1 MTKKRFLIA
10 IAIVMVLILSVA
22 VFVACNENQTKSY
35 TVKFVDGES
44 EIKSVSVEEGKTIA
58 DADVPADLTKDGY
71 VFEGW
76 YVGDVAFDKSA
87 AITADVTYSAKW
99 TKLHTVKFVDGNE
112 TIKTATVKD
121 GEKLKDADVP
131 ADLTATGKAFE
142 GWFDGTTA
150 FDKDATITADKT
162 FAAKWVGLFN
172 VTFKNGEETIK
183 VAQVKDGAV
192 IAAADIPEDLTDDNY
207 AFIGWFVGET
217 AYDSSAAVTS
227 DIVVSAKFSTIYKS
241 YFGTWHG
248 ATDDWDAISYT
259 VVVDAT
265 SITVT
270 IGDADA
276 QAATDIDVDT
286 TDGTVM
292 FKLGDTE
299 YMLYANYDGNLCI
312 YESSEIKLSAE
323 LEGRVHVS
331 STDIVGTYTTEGGH
345 TIVINKTFAKVD
357 DVLGVGFYYSESSGY
372 SWSIGS
378 NYSSLTFDSATSSW
392 IYKENYSSDDDN
404 VIVPELVAIDI
415 PAEFIGNWYGT
426 FESFGSTSYFLVKV
440 TADGVFAYTP
450 GSGFAKVGVAT
461 EYKDGKLTVVG
472 LDETITAS
480 IADGKLAYKSD
491 AAYGADCQLEKGTVV
506 VFENNYSVFY
516 IAKLGAD
523 NKIDQSTFA
532 LEDPQMEAGYTF
544 KGWLSDL
551 DYVTEF
557 DESATFADSAVFVGS
572 SEKTGY
578 VVTFKKTSS
587 DSEPVVV
594 VVDKATGKLAANQIP
609 AALTYED
616 GSVFT
621 GWYTSAGVKAVADL
635 TISDDTTFIAKS
647 VKESDYEGAWV
658 STEAGK
664 EITLLV
670 ADGKLT
676 FGDIA
681 NVAYTFN
688 EDGSISYGKWDDG
701 SAKYSFVI
709 TTTGIKATYRHLDAD
724 GYDFEEDVYE
734 LITPKAAGL
743 FTRAAGTYQV
753 NKSDTLVI
761 DANGIITKVG
771 SSSPVYGFV
780 KGTSA
785 SKLTVTYKSSK
796 YSSAVNYTACSYKV
810 KYMVINGKIYVKDAT
825 SFVEYSN
832 SDNGS
837 IYEFT
842 RLNGSTEEKL
852 YTYKSAYIATITGT
866 FAKDEI
872 VTISYTDSEGE
883 KSFVAKIGT
892 GKYIAAGAERGTHT
906 GAEGALVLDGFGKAK
921 LGDAA
926 ETDYVVGGQG
936 YILIGEKAY
945 VLKDG
950 AYTVLTEKD
959 GYQNKFKLDGG
970 VVTLEL
976 DGFGGVIA
984 KKNSYVYS
992 GTYTVDTAKNEIT
1005 FADVDEKYSYVYV
1018 DGTYTIVEEGNVYVN
1033 TSRTWVKE
1041 GYTVVDHIDELQGY
1055 YKSADGTHSIE
1066 IVKASSKVYVKL
1078 DGTVY
1083 TAKGNY
1089 NNSIL
1094 TISVDGKSM
1103 TITKD
1108 GEGIAYAGADSSI
1121 ALASA
1126 TLTFDVDTTKLEG
1139 TWELFDYYYYTFA
1152 FDADGKLVATRIS
1165 DYGTHTETV
1174 NYTINEN
1181 VVKFSFYYEDFIC
1194 TLADGALAVVDDGVS
1209 IGSAR
1214 KIADP
1219 IVQLD
1224 AFEGTWKT
1232 ADGKFTFTFDGKGT
1246 VTNEEGRSYAY
1257 TVKDGKASFS
1267 DGTNDIE
1274 CTISG
1279 NTLTASYDDGE
1290 SPFTKTF
1297 TKEAAETLDAFAG
1310 TWVKGSDTIVFDG
1323 KGSGNQGAYTF
1334 SYTVGT
1340 NGKATF
1346 SYGSR
1351 DWTAE
1356 LSSDGNTITVSYYD
1370 DDAMTDCSFKY
1381 TKQA

>member
-44 EIKSVSVEEGKTIA
+44 EIKSVSVEEGKTIT
-58 DADVPADLTKDGY
+58 DADIPADLTKDGY

-99 TKLHTVKFVDGNE
+99 TKLHTVKFVDGDE

-192 IAAADIPEDLTDDNY
+192 IAAADIPEDPTDDNY

-378 NYSSLTFDSATSSW
+378 NDSSLTFDSATSSW

-594 VVDKATGKLAANQIP
+594 VVDKATGKLAASQIP
-609 AALTYED
+609 ADLTYED

-621 GWYTSAGVKAVADL
+621 GWYTTAGVKATADL
-635 TISDDTTFIAKS
+635 AITADTTFIAKS
-647 VKESDYEGAWV
+647 VKESDYEGYWL
-658 STEAGK
+658 STASGK
-664 EITLLV
+664 EAMLGIDTDAKKLSFLTYTNISYKFENGHIIAQKTGKGYYTIDLFITSN
-670 ADGKLT
+670 
-676 FGDIA
+676 GDIEC
-681 NVAYTFN
+681 AYTYFDTIY
-688 EDGSISYGKWDDG
+688 EEESIEEYVLSK
-701 SAKYSFVI
+701 AKAISGVS
-709 TTTGIKATYRHLDAD
+709 
-724 GYDFEEDVYE
+724 
-734 LITPKAAGL
+734 
-743 FTRAAGTYQV
+743 AGTYRL
-753 NKSDTLVI
+753 NKTDYFVI
-761 DANGIITKVG
+761 NEQGIITTAENGQTTQFGYISGTKTNFTIKYKIGSNSIKTIEGAMVLVG
-771 SSSPVYGFV
+771 NILCGNYKNDPKMYVYGSESV
-780 KGTSA
+780 KDFNCSDDGA
-785 SKLTVTYKSSK
+785 HIYEHVVGDKKVYIYTVGGK
-796 YSSAVNYTACSYKV
+796 YSK
-810 KYMVINGKIYVKDAT
+810 
-825 SFVEYSN
+825 
-832 SDNGS
+832 
-837 IYEFT
+837 
-842 RLNGSTEEKL
+842 
-852 YTYKSAYIATITGT
+852 ATITGEVGNGNKIT
-866 FAKDEI
+866 VAYKFYNGESPAVDGSKEYMFVSDTSMVDAGEELG
-872 VTISYTDSEGE
+872 TYT
-883 KSFVAKIGT
+883 
-892 GKYIAAGAERGTHT
+892 
-906 GAEGALVLDGFGKAK
+906 AEGKDSITLDGFGSA
-921 LGDAA
+921 
-926 ETDYVVGGQG
+926 T
-936 YILIGEKAY
+936 IGEKQY
-945 VLKDG
+945 SYIINKHNIVVLKSDSETIG
-950 AYTVLTEKD
+950 
-959 GYQNKFKLDGG
+959 
-970 VVTLEL
+970 VTLDSEAKTYAEATGDGFAHAYIDESDSRYTL
-976 DGFGGVIA
+976 TFDGFGGVEYKYVGTYGSPQIA
-984 KKNSYVYS
+984 YGSYTLGAGSVTVKGADYFYDKTYSVEESGNVIVSTDGKKVLKTAGYVVESKIKSLEGYYVNGDSTIEIVVAEDKTFKLYVDGALVDAKANWNGSAITYSALDADAAIDSAKTSKTTFTISKDGDNIKVSHNCAVGLDMDGYIETAVKEATYTASTKPSAETDGLEGTYKSGSNVIVLDGKGNGTLNGVAFTYS
-992 GTYTVDTAKNEIT
+992 GTGSTKQVSAFGAFSGSANTFTVTATGIDVSFDDEYRENT
-1005 FADVDEKYSYVYV
+1005 F
-1018 DGTYTIVEEGNVYVN
+1018 
-1033 TSRTWVKE
+1033 
-1041 GYTVVDHIDELQGY
+1041 
-1055 YKSADGTHSIE
+1055 
-1066 IVKASSKVYVKL
+1066 KASL
-1078 DGTVY
+1078 
-1083 TAKGNY
+1083 
-1089 NNSIL
+1089 
-1094 TISVDGKSM
+1094 
-1103 TITKD
+1103 
-1108 GEGIAYAGADSSI
+1108 
-1121 ALASA
+1121 
-1126 TLTFDVDTTKLEG
+1126 
-1139 TWELFDYYYYTFA
+1139 
-1152 FDADGKLVATRIS
+1152 
-1165 DYGTHTETV
+1165 
-1174 NYTINEN
+1174 
-1181 VVKFSFYYEDFIC
+1181 
-1194 TLADGALAVVDDGVS
+1194 
-1209 IGSAR
+1209 
-1214 KIADP
+1214 
-1219 IVQLD
+1219 
-1224 AFEGTWKT
+1224 
-1232 ADGKFTFTFDGKGT
+1232 
-1246 VTNEEGRSYAY
+1246 
-1257 TVKDGKASFS
+1257 
-1267 DGTNDIE
+1267 
-1274 CTISG
+1274 
-1279 NTLTASYDDGE
+1279 
-1290 SPFTKTF
+1290 
-1297 TKEAAETLDAFAG
+1297 
-1310 TWVKGSDTIVFDG
+1310 
-1323 KGSGNQGAYTF
+1323 
-1334 SYTVGT
+1334 
-1340 NGKATF
+1340 
-1346 SYGSR
+1346 
-1351 DWTAE
+1351 
-1356 LSSDGNTITVSYYD
+1356 
-1370 DDAMTDCSFKY
+1370 

>member
-44 EIKSVSVEEGKTIA
+44 EIKSVSVEEGKTIT
-58 DADVPADLTKDGY
+58 DADIPADLTKDGY

-99 TKLHTVKFVDGNE
+99 TKLHTVKFVDGDE

-192 IAAADIPEDLTDDNY
+192 IAAADIPEDPTDDNY

-587 DSEPVVV
+587 DSDPVIAVV
-594 VVDKATGKLAANQIP
+594 EKTNGKLAADQIP

-616 GSVFT
+616 GSVFV
-621 GWYTSAGVKAVADL
+621 GWYTSAGVKATADL
-635 TISDDTTFIAKS
+635 AITADTTFIAKS
-647 VKESDYEGAWV
+647 VKESDYAGAWV

-664 EITLLV
+664 EMTLLV

-676 FGDIA
+676 FGEIK

-688 EDGSISYGKWDDG
+688 EDGSISYGKNLDN
-701 SAKYSFVI
+701 SAKYSVVL
-709 TTTGIKATYRHLDAD
+709 TVDGIKATYRHLDSNNE
-724 GYDFEEDVYE
+724 YYEEDVYTMTA
-734 LITPKAAGL
+734 LKAISGVAGS
-743 FTRAAGTYQV
+743 Y
-753 NKSDTLVI
+753 KSDNAHRFVIAENGLVTTAENSDVFMGYVTGSSKSNFTIVYKTSSSSKVTTVKGAKI
-761 DANGIITKVG
+761 DAKGNLVLGKITADAEILIKDLKGFKSYYMADEGTLYVYTNSDDTITYVFKT
-771 SSSPVYGFV
+771 SSDKYAYVKAEDI
-780 KGTSA
+780 KGTVA
-785 SKLTVTYKSSK
+785 EGEIFTITYGLYNGTNKKTNTTQTYKIVNGKLTTAGAEKGE
-796 YSSAVNYTACSYKV
+796 YTAE
-810 KYMVINGKIYVKDAT
+810 GKDALT
-825 SFVEYSN
+825 
-832 SDNGS
+832 
-837 IYEFT
+837 
-842 RLNGSTEEKL
+842 LNGFGD
-852 YTYKSAYIATITGT
+852 ATL
-866 FAKDEI
+866 
-872 VTISYTDSEGE
+872 GE
-883 KSFVAKIGT
+883 KSYKYSINAKNVVVLTGETTLGVTLDSEAKTYAEVAS
-892 GKYIAAGAERGTHT
+892 
-906 GAEGALVLDGFGKAK
+906 DGFVHTYI
-921 LGDAA
+921 DASN
-926 ETDYVVGGQG
+926 D
-936 YILIGEKAY
+936 K
-945 VLKDG
+945 
-950 AYTVLTEKD
+950 YTMV
-959 GYQNKFKLDGG
+959 F
-970 VVTLEL
+970 
-976 DGFGGVIA
+976 DGFGGA
-984 KKNSYVYS
+984 TLTYSSYVYS
-992 GTYTVDTAKNEIT
+992 GTYTLGTGTVTVAKTN
-1005 FADVDEKYSYVYV
+1005 YSYNK
-1018 DGTYTIVEEGNVYVN
+1018 TYTIEESGNVLVSTDGKKVLKAAGYVVENKVEQFNGYYVN
-1033 TSRTWVKE
+1033 
-1041 GYTVVDHIDELQGY
+1041 GDEN
-1055 YKSADGTHSIE
+1055 IE
-1066 IVKASSKVYVKL
+1066 ISVAKDKTVTILLNGVAVKRVSVNWN
-1078 DGTVY
+1078 GTV
-1083 TAKGNY
+1083 
-1089 NNSIL
+1089 
-1094 TISVDGKSM
+1094 
-1103 TITKD
+1103 
-1108 GEGIAYAGADSSI
+1108 
-1121 ALASA
+1121 
-1126 TLTFDVDTTKLEG
+1126 LTFDADDYDAPKEDWTSEFTIVKDGDNVKLSHACKQSYDSIYEEFETIQKDIVFTKSTKPSAETDGLEG
-1139 TWELFDYYYYTFA
+1139 TYKNGSNIITL
-1152 FDADGKLVATRIS
+1152 DGKGN
-1165 DYGTHTETV
+1165 GTYNNGTE
-1174 NYTINEN
+1174 
-1181 VVKFSFYYEDFIC
+1181 
-1194 TLADGALAVVDDGVS
+1194 
-1209 IGSAR
+1209 
-1214 KIADP
+1214 
-1219 IVQLD
+1219 
-1224 AFEGTWKT
+1224 
-1232 ADGKFTFTFDGKGT
+1232 FTFTYSGSGDTKK
-1246 VTNEEGRSYAY
+1246 V
-1257 TVKDGKASFS
+1257 S
-1267 DGTNDIE
+1267 DFAAFN
-1274 CTISG
+1274 
-1279 NTLTASYDDGE
+1279 DGE
-1290 SPFTKTF
+1290 NTITITSTGLTVHFSGGSGDDVYNASF

-1310 TWVKGSDTIVFDG
+1310 TWSGKVGHNNVTVVCDG
-1323 KGSGNQGAYTF
+1323 KGNIKVGDTSYTYTIADGKIVVGCYTF
-1334 SYTVGT
+1334 TKSGDTI
-1340 NGKATF
+1340 KA
-1346 SYGSR
+1346 
-1351 DWTAE
+1351 
-1356 LSSDGNTITVSYYD
+1356 VYD
-1370 DDAMTDCSFKY
+1370 DGEYNFEGTL

>member
-58 DADVPADLTKDGY
+58 DADIPADLTKDGY

-99 TKLHTVKFVDGNE
+99 TKLHTVKFVDGDE

-121 GEKLKDADVP
+121 GEKLKDADIP

-192 IAAADIPEDLTDDNY
+192 IAAADIPEDPTDDNY

-532 LEDPQMEAGYTF
+532 LEDPTMAAGYTF

-587 DSEPVVV
+587 DSDPVIAVV
-594 VVDKATGKLAANQIP
+594 EKTNGKLAADQIP

-616 GSVFT
+616 GSVFV
-621 GWYTSAGVKAVADL
+621 GWYTSAGVKATADL
-635 TISDDTTFIAKS
+635 AITADTTFIAKS
-647 VKESDYEGAWV
+647 VKESDYAGAWV

-709 TTTGIKATYRHLDAD
+709 TTTGIKATYRHLDVD

-1055 YKSADGTHSIE
+1055 YKSADGKHSLE
-1066 IVKASSKVYVKL
+1066 IVKASTKLYATL
-1078 DGTVY
+1078 DGSVY
-1083 TAKGNY
+1083 FAKGNY
-1089 NNSIL
+1089 NNSVL

-1108 GEGIAYAGADSSI
+1108 GTGVLYKGTDESI
-1121 ALASA
+1121 SFASA
-1126 TLTFDVDTTKLEG
+1126 TLTYDVDASKLEG
-1139 TWELFDYYYYTFA
+1139 TWELYHYYYYTFK
-1152 FDADGKLVATRIS
+1152 FGADGKLVASRIS

-1174 NYTINEN
+1174 NYIVNEN

-1219 IVQLD
+1219 IVELD

-1246 VTNEEGRSYAY
+1246 VTNEDGQSYAY
-1257 TVKDGKASFS
+1257 TIASEKASFS
-1267 DGTNDIE
+1267 
-1274 CTISG
+1274 
-1279 NTLTASYDDGE
+1279 
-1290 SPFTKTF
+1290 
-1297 TKEAAETLDAFAG
+1297 AG
-1310 TWVKGSDTIVFDG
+1310 
-1323 KGSGNQGAYTF
+1323 
-1334 SYTVGT
+1334 
-1340 NGKATF
+1340 
-1346 SYGSR
+1346 
-1351 DWTAE
+1351 
-1356 LSSDGNTITVSYYD
+1356 
-1370 DDAMTDCSFKY
+1370 
-1381 TKQA
+1381 

>member
-44 EIKSVSVEEGKTIA
+44 EVKSVSVEEGKTIA

-99 TKLHTVKFVDGNE
+99 TKLHTVKFVDGDE

-192 IAAADIPEDLTDDNY
+192 IAAADIPEDPTDDNY

-587 DSEPVVV
+587 DSDPVIAVV
-594 VVDKATGKLAANQIP
+594 EKTNGKLAADQIP

-1267 DGTNDIE
+1267 DGTNDIDAQ
-1274 CTISG
+1274 S
-1279 NTLTASYDDGE
+1279 
-1290 SPFTKTF
+1290 
-1297 TKEAAETLDAFAG
+1297 AETH
-1310 TWVKGSDTIVFDG
+1310 
-1323 KGSGNQGAYTF
+1323 
-1334 SYTVGT
+1334 
-1340 NGKATF
+1340 
-1346 SYGSR
+1346 
-1351 DWTAE
+1351 
-1356 LSSDGNTITVSYYD
+1356 
-1370 DDAMTDCSFKY
+1370 
-1381 TKQA
+1381 

>member
-44 EIKSVSVEEGKTIA
+44 EVKSVSVEEGKTIA

-99 TKLHTVKFVDGNE
+99 TKLHTVKFVDGDE

-192 IAAADIPEDLTDDNY
+192 IAAADIPEDPTDDNY

-227 DIVVSAKFSTIYKS
+227 DIVVSAKFGNINKTLI
-241 YFGTWHG
+241 GTWKG
-248 ATDDWDAISYT
+248 GTLDRSSYT
-259 VVVDAT
+259 YIHYVLVIGADSIKADLGDGTLVDASNIVWNEDYQTYDFNLAGDTLYSFGEYYGAYSFASADYSVYTNLSKLETGVVSADETALVGTFETKGGVTIEINSTFVTINGVDAT
-265 SITVT
+265 EFEYSERDARYTFYIDDASASIEYDSTEGQWFYVVGGEKDQLVIASMAPAAIPEAYFGVWSNAT
-270 IGDADA
+270 IGEYS
-276 QAATDIDVDT
+276 VT
-286 TDGTVM
+286 T
-292 FKLGDTE
+292 
-299 YMLYANYDGNLCI
+299 I
-312 YESSEIKLSAE
+312 
-323 LEGRVHVS
+323 
-331 STDIVGTYTTEGGH
+331 
-345 TIVINKTFAKVD
+345 TIN
-357 DVLGVGFYYSESSGY
+357 
-372 SWSIGS
+372 
-378 NYSSLTFDSATSSW
+378 
-392 IYKENYSSDDDN
+392 
-404 VIVPELVAIDI
+404 
-415 PAEFIGNWYGT
+415 
-426 FESFGSTSYFLVKV
+426 
-440 TADGVFAYTP
+440 ADGVFDGGYKIGKVASADATSMTVKSPYGDYIFTL
-450 GSGFAKVGVAT
+450 GDGTLTMNNGYSDIVLDKNVKVVFIAGEGHQAAIFYVAKVG
-461 EYKDGKLTVVG
+461 
-472 LDETITAS
+472 
-480 IADGKLAYKSD
+480 ADGK
-491 AAYGADCQLEKGTVV
+491 
-506 VFENNYSVFY
+506 
-516 IAKLGAD
+516 
-523 NKIDQSTFA
+523 IDMGSFA
-532 LEDPQMEAGYTF
+532 LEDPTMAAGYTF
-544 KGWLSDL
+544 QGWFGQDDS
-551 DYVTEF
+551 TIEF
-557 DESATFADSAVFVGS
+557 DEDATFTQNTIFVS
-572 SEKTGY
+572 KIEKTGY

-587 DSEPVVV
+587 DSDPVIAVV
-594 VVDKATGKLAANQIP
+594 EKTNGKLAADQIP

-616 GSVFT
+616 GSVFV
-621 GWYTSAGVKAVADL
+621 GWYTSAGVKATADL
-635 TISDDTTFIAKS
+635 AITADTTFIAKS
-647 VKESDYEGAWV
+647 VKESDYAGAWV

-761 DANGIITKVG
+761 DANGIFTKVG

-1055 YKSADGTHSIE
+1055 YKSADGKHSLE
-1066 IVKASSKVYVKL
+1066 IVKASTKLYATL
-1078 DGTVY
+1078 DGSVY
-1083 TAKGNY
+1083 FAKGNY
-1089 NNSIL
+1089 NNSVL
-1094 TISVDGKSM
+1094 TISVDDKSM

-1108 GEGIAYAGADSSI
+1108 GTGVLYKGTDESI
-1121 ALASA
+1121 SFASA
-1126 TLTFDVDTTKLEG
+1126 TLTYDVDASKLEG
-1139 TWELFDYYYYTFA
+1139 TWELYHYYYYTFK
-1152 FDADGKLVATRIS
+1152 FGADGKLVATRIS
-1165 DYGTHTETV
+1165 EYGTTTKTV
-1174 NYTINEN
+1174 DYTVTDNL
-1181 VVKFSFYYEDFIC
+1181 VKFNFYYCDYIC
-1194 TLADGALAVVDDGVS
+1194 TFEGGSLTVLEDNSS
-1209 IGSAR
+1209 IGTAR
-1214 KIADP
+1214 KIAELP
-1219 IVQLD
+1219 VVLD
-1224 AFEGTWKT
+1224 DFAGTWKT
-1232 ADGKFTFTFDGKGT
+1232 SDGKLSWTFDGKGT
-1246 VTNEEGRSYAY
+1246 VTNEEGNSFAY
-1257 TVKDGKASFS
+1257 TISNGKAKFV
-1267 DGTNDIE
+1267 NNALDIE
-1274 CTISG
+1274 CSISG
-1279 NTLTASYDDGE
+1279 NTMTVSYDDGDA
-1290 SPFTKTF
+1290 PFSKTF
-1297 TKEAAETLDAFAG
+1297 TKEAA
-1310 TWVKGSDTIVFDG
+1310 
-1323 KGSGNQGAYTF
+1323 
-1334 SYTVGT
+1334 
-1340 NGKATF
+1340 
-1346 SYGSR
+1346 
-1351 DWTAE
+1351 
-1356 LSSDGNTITVSYYD
+1356 
-1370 DDAMTDCSFKY
+1370 
-1381 TKQA
+1381 

>member
-58 DADVPADLTKDGY
+58 DADIPADLTKDGY

-99 TKLHTVKFVDGNE
+99 TKIHTVKFVDGDE

-121 GEKLKDADVP
+121 GEKLTDADIP

-192 IAAADIPEDLTDDNY
+192 IAAADIPEDPTDDNY

-587 DSEPVVV
+587 DSDPVIAVV
-594 VVDKATGKLAANQIP
+594 EKTNGKLAANQIP
-609 AALTYED
+609 ADLTYED

-621 GWYTSAGVKAVADL
+621 GWYTSAGVKATADL
-635 TISDDTTFIAKS
+635 AITADTTFIAKS
-647 VKESDYEGAWV
+647 VKESDYAGAWV

-664 EITLLV
+664 EMTLLV

-676 FGDIA
+676 FGEIK

-688 EDGSISYGKWDDG
+688 EDGSISYGKNLDN
-701 SAKYSFVI
+701 SAKYSVVL
-709 TTTGIKATYRHLDAD
+709 TVDGIKATYRHLDSNNE
-724 GYDFEEDVYE
+724 YYEEDVYTMTA
-734 LITPKAAGL
+734 LKAISGVAGS
-743 FTRAAGTYQV
+743 Y
-753 NKSDTLVI
+753 KSDNAHRYVITENGLVTTAESTGNVFMGYVTGSSKSNFTIVYKTSSSSKVTTVKDARIDAKGNLVLGKITADAEILIKDLKGFKSYYMSDEGTLYVYTNSDDTITYVFKTYSGKCAYVKAEDINGKVAEGEIFTITYGLYNGTNKKTNTTQTYKIVNGKLTTAGAEKGEYTAEGKDSIVFDGFGSATIGEKAYSYIINKNNVVVLKSDSETIGVTLDSEAKTYAIATSDGFARSYI
-761 DANGIITKVG
+761 DAN
-771 SSSPVYGFV
+771 
-780 KGTSA
+780 
-785 SKLTVTYKSSK
+785 SSK
-796 YSSAVNYTACSYKV
+796 
-810 KYMVINGKIYVKDAT
+810 T
-825 SFVEYSN
+825 SLVFDGFGGV
-832 SDNGS
+832 
-837 IYEFT
+837 
-842 RLNGSTEEKL
+842 L
-852 YTYKSAYIATITGT
+852 YTYASSYGSPTLSYGTYTLGTGT
-866 FAKDEI
+866 VTIKGANYSYNKTYSIEESGNVLVSADGSKVLKTAGYVVESKISTFDGYYVNGDNTIEI
-872 VTISYTDSEGE
+872 V
-883 KSFVAKIGT
+883 VAEDKT
-892 GKYIAAGAERGTHT
+892 FKVY
-906 GAEGALVLDGFGKAK
+906 FNGKAVTANANWNGTILTLK
-921 LGDAA
+921 NMSDYDAA
-926 ETDYVVGGQG
+926 ETDW
-936 YILIGEKAY
+936 
-945 VLKDG
+945 
-950 AYTVLTEKD
+950 
-959 GYQNKFKLDGG
+959 
-970 VVTLEL
+970 
-976 DGFGGVIA
+976 
-984 KKNSYVYS
+984 YS
-992 GTYTVDTAKNEIT
+992 D
-1005 FADVDEKYSYVYV
+1005 F
-1018 DGTYTIVEEGNVYVN
+1018 TIV
-1033 TSRTWVKE
+1033 
-1041 GYTVVDHIDELQGY
+1041 
-1055 YKSADGTHSIE
+1055 
-1066 IVKASSKVYVKL
+1066 
-1078 DGTVY
+1078 
-1083 TAKGNY
+1083 
-1089 NNSIL
+1089 
-1094 TISVDGKSM
+1094 
-1103 TITKD
+1103 KD
-1108 GEGIAYAGADSSI
+1108 GENIKMSHDC
-1121 ALASA
+1121 
-1126 TLTFDVDTTKLEG
+1126 K
-1139 TWELFDYYYYTFA
+1139 
-1152 FDADGKLVATRIS
+1152 
-1165 DYGTHTETV
+1165 
-1174 NYTINEN
+1174 
-1181 VVKFSFYYEDFIC
+1181 
-1194 TLADGALAVVDDGVS
+1194 
-1209 IGSAR
+1209 
-1214 KIADP
+1214 
-1219 IVQLD
+1219 Q
-1224 AFEGTWKT
+1224 
-1232 ADGKFTFTFDGKGT
+1232 
-1246 VTNEEGRSYAY
+1246 
-1257 TVKDGKASFS
+1257 
-1267 DGTNDIE
+1267 
-1274 CTISG
+1274 
-1279 NTLTASYDDGE
+1279 SYDSTYE
-1290 SPFTKTF
+1290 EFETIAKSETFTKT
-1297 TKEAAETLDAFAG
+1297 TKPSGGEDLDAFAG
-1310 TWVKGSDTIVFDG
+1310 TWTYSSFVLTFDG
-1323 KGSGNQGAYTF
+1323 KGNGTFNNGSEMTFTYTVSGNIAKISSFGAF
-1334 SYTVGT
+1334 DGDS
-1340 NGKATF
+1340 NKATLSGDGSSLALAISD
-1346 SYGSR
+1346 SYNE
-1351 DWTAE
+1351 TA
-1356 LSSDGNTITVSYYD
+1356 LSAT
-1370 DDAMTDCSFKY
+1370 F

>member
-58 DADVPADLTKDGY
+58 DADIPADLTKDGY

-192 IAAADIPEDLTDDNY
+192 IAAADIPEDPTDDNY

-587 DSEPVVV
+587 DSDPVIAVV
-594 VVDKATGKLAANQIP
+594 EKTNGKLAADQIP

-616 GSVFT
+616 GSVFV
-621 GWYTSAGVKAVADL
+621 GWYTSAGVKATADL
-635 TISDDTTFIAKS
+635 AITADTTFIAKS
-647 VKESDYEGAWV
+647 VKESDYAGAWV

-664 EITLLV
+664 EMTLLV

-676 FGDIA
+676 FGEIK

-688 EDGSISYGKWDDG
+688 EDGSISYGKNLDN
-701 SAKYSFVI
+701 SAKYSVVL
-709 TTTGIKATYRHLDAD
+709 TVDGIKATYRHLDSNNE
-724 GYDFEEDVYE
+724 YYEEDVYTMTA
-734 LITPKAAGL
+734 LKAISGVAGS
-743 FTRAAGTYQV
+743 Y
-753 NKSDTLVI
+753 KSDNAHRYVITENGLVTT
-761 DANGIITKVG
+761 AESTGNVFMGYVTG
-771 SSSPVYGFV
+771 SSKSNFTIVY
-780 KGTSA
+780 KTS
-785 SKLTVTYKSSK
+785 SSSK
-796 YSSAVNYTACSYKV
+796 VTT
-810 KYMVINGKIYVKDAT
+810 VKDARIDAKGNLVLGKIT
-825 SFVEYSN
+825 ADAEILIKDLKGFKSYYMSDEGTLYVYTN
-832 SDNGS
+832 SDDTITYVFKTSSDKYAYVKAEDIKGTVAEGEIFTITYGLYNGTNKKTNTTQTYK
-837 IYEFT
+837 IVNGKLTTAGAEKGEYTAEGKDALT
-842 RLNGSTEEKL
+842 LNGFGD
-852 YTYKSAYIATITGT
+852 ATL
-866 FAKDEI
+866 
-872 VTISYTDSEGE
+872 GE
-883 KSFVAKIGT
+883 KSYKYSINAKNVVVLTGETTLGVTLDSEAKTYAEVAS
-892 GKYIAAGAERGTHT
+892 
-906 GAEGALVLDGFGKAK
+906 DGFVHTYI
-921 LGDAA
+921 DASN
-926 ETDYVVGGQG
+926 D
-936 YILIGEKAY
+936 K
-945 VLKDG
+945 
-950 AYTVLTEKD
+950 YTMV
-959 GYQNKFKLDGG
+959 F
-970 VVTLEL
+970 
-976 DGFGGVIA
+976 DGFGGA
-984 KKNSYVYS
+984 TLTYSSYVYS
-992 GTYTVDTAKNEIT
+992 GTYTLGTGTVTVAKTN
-1005 FADVDEKYSYVYV
+1005 YSYNK
-1018 DGTYTIVEEGNVYVN
+1018 TYTIEESGNVLVSTDGKKVLKVAGYVVENKVEQFNGYYVN
-1033 TSRTWVKE
+1033 
-1041 GYTVVDHIDELQGY
+1041 GDEN
-1055 YKSADGTHSIE
+1055 IE
-1066 IVKASSKVYVKL
+1066 ISVAKDKTVTILLNGVAVKKVSVNWN
-1078 DGTVY
+1078 GTV
-1083 TAKGNY
+1083 
-1089 NNSIL
+1089 
-1094 TISVDGKSM
+1094 
-1103 TITKD
+1103 
-1108 GEGIAYAGADSSI
+1108 
-1121 ALASA
+1121 
-1126 TLTFDVDTTKLEG
+1126 LTFDADDYDAPKEGWTSEFTIVKDGDNVKLSHACKQSYDSIYEEFETIQKDIVFTKSTKPSAETDGLEG
-1139 TWELFDYYYYTFA
+1139 TYKS
-1152 FDADGKLVATRIS
+1152 GS
-1165 DYGTHTETV
+1165 
-1174 NYTINEN
+1174 N
-1181 VVKFSFYYEDFIC
+1181 V
-1194 TLADGALAVVDDGVS
+1194 
-1209 IGSAR
+1209 
-1214 KIADP
+1214 
-1219 IVQLD
+1219 IVL
-1224 AFEGTWKT
+1224 
-1232 ADGKFTFTFDGKGT
+1232 DGKGNGTLNGNAFTYSGTGSTKQVSAFGAFSGSANTFT
-1246 VTNEEGRSYAY
+1246 VTATGIDVSFDDEYREN
-1257 TVKDGKASFS
+1257 TFKAS
-1267 DGTNDIE
+1267 
-1274 CTISG
+1274 
-1279 NTLTASYDDGE
+1279 
-1290 SPFTKTF
+1290 F
-1297 TKEAAETLDAFAG
+1297 TKEA
-1310 TWVKGSDTIVFDG
+1310 
-1323 KGSGNQGAYTF
+1323 
-1334 SYTVGT
+1334 
-1340 NGKATF
+1340 
-1346 SYGSR
+1346 
-1351 DWTAE
+1351 
-1356 LSSDGNTITVSYYD
+1356 
-1370 DDAMTDCSFKY
+1370 
-1381 TKQA
+1381 

>member
-44 EIKSVSVEEGKTIA
+44 EIKSVSVEEGKTIT
-58 DADVPADLTKDGY
+58 DADIPADLTKDGY

-192 IAAADIPEDLTDDNY
+192 IAAADIPEDPTDDNY

-587 DSEPVVV
+587 DSDPVIAVV
-594 VVDKATGKLAANQIP
+594 EKTNGKLAADQIP

-616 GSVFT
+616 GSVFV
-621 GWYTSAGVKAVADL
+621 GWYTSAGVKATADL
-635 TISDDTTFIAKS
+635 AITADTTFIAKS
-647 VKESDYEGAWV
+647 VKESDYAGAWV

-664 EITLLV
+664 EMTLLV

-676 FGDIA
+676 FGEIK

-688 EDGSISYGKWDDG
+688 EDGSISYGKNLDN
-701 SAKYSFVI
+701 SAKYSVVL
-709 TTTGIKATYRHLDAD
+709 TVDGIKATYRHLDSNNE
-724 GYDFEEDVYE
+724 YYEEDVYTMAA
-734 LITPKAAGL
+734 LKAISGVAGS
-743 FTRAAGTYQV
+743 Y
-753 NKSDTLVI
+753 KSDNAHRYVITENGLVTTAENSDVFMGYVTGSSKSNFTIVYKTSSSSKVTTVKGAKI
-761 DANGIITKVG
+761 DAKGNLVLGNITADAEILIKDLKG
-771 SSSPVYGFV
+771 FKSYYMADEGTLYVYTNSDDTITYVFKTYSGKYAYV
-780 KGTSA
+780 KAEDIKGTVA
-785 SKLTVTYKSSK
+785 EGEIFTITYGLYNGTNKKTNTTQTYKIVNGKLTTAGAEKGE
-796 YSSAVNYTACSYKV
+796 YTAE
-810 KYMVINGKIYVKDAT
+810 GKDALT
-825 SFVEYSN
+825 
-832 SDNGS
+832 
-837 IYEFT
+837 
-842 RLNGSTEEKL
+842 LNGFGD
-852 YTYKSAYIATITGT
+852 ATL
-866 FAKDEI
+866 
-872 VTISYTDSEGE
+872 GE
-883 KSFVAKIGT
+883 KSYKYSINAKNVVVLTGETTLGVTLDSEAKTYAEVAS
-892 GKYIAAGAERGTHT
+892 
-906 GAEGALVLDGFGKAK
+906 DGFVHTYI
-921 LGDAA
+921 DASN
-926 ETDYVVGGQG
+926 D
-936 YILIGEKAY
+936 K
-945 VLKDG
+945 
-950 AYTVLTEKD
+950 YTMV
-959 GYQNKFKLDGG
+959 F
-970 VVTLEL
+970 
-976 DGFGGVIA
+976 DGFGGA
-984 KKNSYVYS
+984 TLTYSSYVYS
-992 GTYTVDTAKNEIT
+992 GTYTLGTGTVTVAKTN
-1005 FADVDEKYSYVYV
+1005 YSYNK
-1018 DGTYTIVEEGNVYVN
+1018 TYTIEESGNVLVSTDGKKVLKTAGYVVESKISTFDGYYVN
-1033 TSRTWVKE
+1033 GDNT
-1041 GYTVVDHIDELQGY
+1041 
-1055 YKSADGTHSIE
+1055 IE
-1066 IVKASSKVYVKL
+1066 IVVAEDKTFKVYFNGKAVTANANWN
-1078 DGTVY
+1078 GT
-1083 TAKGNY
+1083 
-1089 NNSIL
+1089 IL
-1094 TISVDGKSM
+1094 TLKNMSDYDAAKTGWFSDF
-1103 TITKD
+1103 TIVKD
-1108 GEGIAYAGADSSI
+1108 GENIKMSHDC
-1121 ALASA
+1121 
-1126 TLTFDVDTTKLEG
+1126 K
-1139 TWELFDYYYYTFA
+1139 
-1152 FDADGKLVATRIS
+1152 
-1165 DYGTHTETV
+1165 
-1174 NYTINEN
+1174 
-1181 VVKFSFYYEDFIC
+1181 
-1194 TLADGALAVVDDGVS
+1194 
-1209 IGSAR
+1209 
-1214 KIADP
+1214 
-1219 IVQLD
+1219 Q
-1224 AFEGTWKT
+1224 
-1232 ADGKFTFTFDGKGT
+1232 
-1246 VTNEEGRSYAY
+1246 
-1257 TVKDGKASFS
+1257 
-1267 DGTNDIE
+1267 
-1274 CTISG
+1274 
-1279 NTLTASYDDGE
+1279 SYDSTYE
-1290 SPFTKTF
+1290 EFETIAKSETFTKT
-1297 TKEAAETLDAFAG
+1297 TKPSGGEDLDAFAG
-1310 TWVKGSDTIVFDG
+1310 TWVGKPFASEVTLVCDG
-1323 KGSGNQGAYTF
+1323 KGSGTFAGNAIAYTVKGDTIEF
-1334 SYTVGT
+1334 ECGGCACVVTKSGD
-1340 NGKATF
+1340 K
-1346 SYGSR
+1346 
-1351 DWTAE
+1351 
-1356 LSSDGNTITVSYYD
+1356 LSFTCD
-1370 DDAMTDCSFKY
+1370 DSEYMPNFDL
-1381 TKQA
+1381 TKRA

>member
-44 EIKSVSVEEGKTIA
+44 EVKSVSVEEGKTIA
-58 DADVPADLTKDGY
+58 DADIPADLTKDGY

-99 TKLHTVKFVDGNE
+99 TKLHTVKFVDGDE

-121 GEKLKDADVP
+121 GEKLKDADIP
-131 ADLTATGKAFE
+131 ADLTASGKAFE

-192 IAAADIPEDLTDDNY
+192 IAAADIPEDPTDDNY

-227 DIVVSAKFSTIYKS
+227 DIVVSAKFGTIYKS

-248 ATDDWDAISYT
+248 ATDDRDSISYT

-286 TDGTVM
+286 TDGTVK

-299 YMLYANYDGNLCI
+299 YKLYAYYDGNLRI

-331 STDIVGTYTTEGGH
+331 SSDIVGTYTTEGGH
-345 TIVINKTFAKVD
+345 TIVINKTFVKVD
-357 DVLGVGFYYSESSGY
+357 DVLGTGFYYNASSGY
-372 SWSIGS
+372 SWSIGD
-378 NYSSLTFDSATSSW
+378 NYSSLAYDSSVQAW
-392 IYKENYSSDDDN
+392 IYKEGTSSDADKL
-404 VIVPELVAIDI
+404 IVPELTAIDI

-426 FESFGSTSYFLVKV
+426 VESFGQTKYFLVKV
-440 TADGVFAYTP
+440 TADGVFAYNP

-491 AAYGADCQLEKGTVV
+491 AAYGADYQLEKGTVV

-532 LEDPQMEAGYTF
+532 LEDPQMKAGYTF
-544 KGWLSDL
+544 KGWTGDL
-551 DYVTEF
+551 DGAAF
-557 DESATFADSAVFVGS
+557 DEDATFADSTVFVGS

-587 DSEPVVV
+587 DSDPVIAVV
-594 VVDKATGKLAANQIP
+594 EKTNGKLAADQIP

-616 GSVFT
+616 GSVFA
-621 GWYTSAGVKAVADL
+621 GWYTSAGVKATADL
-635 TISDDTTFIAKS
+635 AITQDTTFIAKS
-647 VKESDYEGAWV
+647 VKESDYAGAWV

-664 EITLLV
+664 EMTLLV

-676 FGDIA
+676 FGEIK

-688 EDGSISYGKWDDG
+688 EDGSISYGKNRDN
-701 SAKYSFVI
+701 SAKYSVVL
-709 TTTGIKATYRHLDAD
+709 TVDGIKATYRHLDSNNE
-724 GYDFEEDVYE
+724 YYEEDVYTMTA
-734 LITPKAAGL
+734 LKAISGVAGS
-743 FTRAAGTYQV
+743 Y
-753 NKSDTLVI
+753 KSDNVHRYVITENGLVTTAENTGNVFMGYVTGSSKSNFTIVYKTSSSSKVTTVKGARI
-761 DANGIITKVG
+761 DAKGNLVLGKITADAEILIKDLKG
-771 SSSPVYGFV
+771 FKSYYMSDEGTLYVYTNSDDTITYVFKTYSGKCAYV
-780 KGTSA
+780 KA
-785 SKLTVTYKSSK
+785 ED
-796 YSSAVNYTACSYKV
+796 
-810 KYMVINGKIYVKDAT
+810 INGKVAEGEIFTITYGL
-825 SFVEYSN
+825 Y
-832 SDNGS
+832 NG
-837 IYEFT
+837 
-842 RLNGSTEEKL
+842 
-852 YTYKSAYIATITGT
+852 TYKKTNTTQTY
-866 FAKDEI
+866 KI
-872 VTISYTDSEGE
+872 VN
-883 KSFVAKIGT
+883 
-892 GKYIAAGAERGTHT
+892 GKLTTAGAEKGEYT
-906 GAEGALVLDGFGKAK
+906 AEGKDALTLNGFGSA
-921 LGDAA
+921 
-926 ETDYVVGGQG
+926 T
-936 YILIGEKAY
+936 IGEKAY
-945 VLKDG
+945 SYIINKNNVVVLKSDSETIG
-950 AYTVLTEKD
+950 
-959 GYQNKFKLDGG
+959 
-970 VVTLEL
+970 VTLDSKAKTYAEATGDGFAHAYIDESDSRYTL
-976 DGFGGVIA
+976 TFDGFGGVEY
-984 KKNSYVYS
+984 KYV
-992 GTYTVDTAKNEIT
+992 GTYGSPQIAYGSYTLGTGTVTIKGANYNYNKTYSIEESGNVIVSTDGKKVLKVAGYVVESKIKSLEGYYVNGDSTIEIVVAEDKT
-1005 FADVDEKYSYVYV
+1005 FKLYV
-1018 DGTYTIVEEGNVYVN
+1018 DGALVDAKTNWNGSAITY
-1033 TSRTWVKE
+1033 SAL
-1041 GYTVVDHIDELQGY
+1041 DADAAID
-1055 YKSADGTHSIE
+1055 SAKKQ
-1066 IVKASSKVYVKL
+1066 KA
-1078 DGTVY
+1078 TF
-1083 TAKGNY
+1083 
-1089 NNSIL
+1089 
-1094 TISVDGKSM
+1094 

-1108 GEGIAYAGADSSI
+1108 GDNIKVSHKCAVGLDMDGYIETAVKEATYT
-1121 ALASA
+1121 AS
-1126 TLTFDVDTTKLEG
+1126 TKPSTG
-1139 TWELFDYYYYTFA
+1139 D
-1152 FDADGKLVATRIS
+1152 
-1165 DYGTHTETV
+1165 
-1174 NYTINEN
+1174 
-1181 VVKFSFYYEDFIC
+1181 ED
-1194 TLADGALAVVDDGVS
+1194 
-1209 IGSAR
+1209 
-1214 KIADP
+1214 
-1219 IVQLD
+1219 LD

-1267 DGTNDIE
+1267 DGTNDIV

-1279 NTLTASYDDGE
+1279 NSLTAAYDDGE
-1290 SPFTKTF
+1290 YQFTKTF
-1297 TKEAAETLDAFAG
+1297 NKEAAATLDAFAG
-1310 TWVKGSDTIVFDG
+1310 TWSGKVGQNKITVVCDG
-1323 KGSGNQGAYTF
+1323 KGNIKIGDTSYTYTITDGKIVVGCYTF
-1334 SYTVGT
+1334 TKSGDAI
-1340 NGKATF
+1340 KA
-1346 SYGSR
+1346 
-1351 DWTAE
+1351 
-1356 LSSDGNTITVSYYD
+1356 VYD
-1370 DDAMTDCSFKY
+1370 DGEYSFDGTL

>member
-44 EIKSVSVEEGKTIA
+44 EVKSVSVEEGKTIA

-99 TKLHTVKFVDGNE
+99 TKLHTVKFVDGDE

-131 ADLTATGKAFE
+131 ADLTASGKAFE

-192 IAAADIPEDLTDDNY
+192 IAAADIPEDPTDDNY

-276 QAATDIDVDT
+276 QAATDIDVDA

-587 DSEPVVV
+587 DSDPVIAVV
-594 VVDKATGKLAANQIP
+594 EKTNGKLAADQIP

-616 GSVFT
+616 GSVFV

-647 VKESDYEGAWV
+647 VKESDYEGTWV
-658 STEAGK
+658 STAKGK
-664 EITLLV
+664 EAVLVV
-670 ADGKLT
+670 ADGKVT
-676 FGDIA
+676 FGEISG
-681 NVAYTFN
+681 VSYTFN
-688 EDGSISYGKWDDG
+688 ADGSISYGKCGDG
-701 SAKYSFVI
+701 SAKYSFVL
-709 TTTGIKATYRHLDAD
+709 TNSGIKATYRHLDNM
-724 GYDFEEDVYE
+724 GEEFEDDVYE
-734 LITPKAAGL
+734 LVTPKSAGL
-743 FTRAAGTYQV
+743 FTKAAGTYQYA
-753 NKSDTLVI
+753 KMESSILVI

-771 SSSPVYGFV
+771 SSAPVYGFV
-780 KGTSA
+780 IGTSA
-785 SKLTVTYKSSK
+785 SNLTVSYKSG
-796 YSSAVNYTACSYKV
+796 YTVYNYTGCAYKI
-810 KYMVINGKIYVKDAT
+810 KYITINDKIYVKDVKSAVDYYNT
-825 SFVEYSN
+825 
-832 SDNGS
+832 DAGS
-837 IYEFT
+837 IIEFT
-842 RLNGSTEEKL
+842 RMNGSKEEKL
-852 YTYKSAYIATITGT
+852 YTYKYSYLATIEGT
-866 FAKDEI
+866 VADGEI
-872 VTISYTDSEGE
+872 VTVSYTDSEGA
-883 KSFVAKIGT
+883 KSMVIKINGT
-892 GKYIAAGAERGTHT
+892 KYIVAGAERGTFT
-906 GAEGALVLDGFGKAK
+906 AEGKDSIVFDGFGSA
-921 LGDAA
+921 
-926 ETDYVVGGQG
+926 T
-936 YILIGEKAY
+936 IGEKAY
-945 VLKDG
+945 SYIINKNNVVVLKSDSETIG
-950 AYTVLTEKD
+950 
-959 GYQNKFKLDGG
+959 
-970 VVTLEL
+970 VTLDSEAKTYAIATSDGFARSYIDANSSKTSL
-976 DGFGGVIA
+976 VFDGFGGVLYTYA
-984 KKNSYVYS
+984 SSYGSPTLSY
-992 GTYTVDTAKNEIT
+992 GTYTLGTGTVTIKGAN
-1005 FADVDEKYSYVYV
+1005 YSYNK
-1018 DGTYTIVEEGNVYVN
+1018 TYSIEESGNV
-1033 TSRTWVKE
+1033 
-1041 GYTVVDHIDELQGY
+1041 L
-1055 YKSADGTHSIE
+1055 A
-1066 IVKASSKVYVKL
+1066 
-1078 DGTVY
+1078 
-1083 TAKGNY
+1083 
-1089 NNSIL
+1089 
-1094 TISVDGKSM
+1094 SVDGKVVLAVAGYVVESKIDQFKGYWVNGSD
-1103 TITKD
+1103 TIEITLDSSNNASVSINGAAAIKAKANWN
-1108 GEGIAYAGADSSI
+1108 GSILTYTAADSDNSN
-1121 ALASA
+1121 S
-1126 TLTFDVDTTKLEG
+1126 TWKTFDTE
-1139 TWELFDYYYYTFA
+1139 YTLKIV
-1152 FDADGKLVATRIS
+1152 DGKLVVSHFCAVGIDEEPIYSDTATVVNYEAGSKAMDGVEGTYKKGSDVIVLDGQGNGTYTTGGRTYNFTYTVSGSTINVS
-1165 DYGTHTETV
+1165 NFYLYDDDENTFTVTSTGITVKCSGDYG
-1174 NYTINEN
+1174 NY
-1181 VVKFSFYYEDFIC
+1181 S
-1194 TLADGALAVVDDGVS
+1194 L
-1209 IGSAR
+1209 
-1214 KIADP
+1214 
-1219 IVQLD
+1219 
-1224 AFEGTWKT
+1224 EG
-1232 ADGKFTFTFDGKGT
+1232 D
-1246 VTNEEGRSYAY
+1246 
-1257 TVKDGKASFS
+1257 
-1267 DGTNDIE
+1267 
-1274 CTISG
+1274 
-1279 NTLTASYDDGE
+1279 
-1290 SPFTKTF
+1290 F
-1297 TKEAAETLDAFAG
+1297 TKEA
-1310 TWVKGSDTIVFDG
+1310 
-1323 KGSGNQGAYTF
+1323 
-1334 SYTVGT
+1334 
-1340 NGKATF
+1340 
-1346 SYGSR
+1346 
-1351 DWTAE
+1351 
-1356 LSSDGNTITVSYYD
+1356 
-1370 DDAMTDCSFKY
+1370 
-1381 TKQA
+1381 

>member
-378 NYSSLTFDSATSSW
+378 NDSSLTFDSATSSW

-404 VIVPELVAIDI
+404 VIVPELVAIVI

-532 LEDPQMEAGYTF
+532 LEDPTMAAGYTF

-587 DSEPVVV
+587 DSDPVIAVV
-594 VVDKATGKLAANQIP
+594 EKTNGKLAADQIP

-616 GSVFT
+616 GSVFV
-621 GWYTSAGVKAVADL
+621 GWYTSAGVKATADL
-635 TISDDTTFIAKS
+635 AITADTTFIAKS
-647 VKESDYEGAWV
+647 VKESDYAGAWV

-1055 YKSADGTHSIE
+1055 YKSADGKHSLE
-1066 IVKASSKVYVKL
+1066 IVKASTKLYATL
-1078 DGTVY
+1078 DGSVY
-1083 TAKGNY
+1083 FAKGNY
-1089 NNSIL
+1089 NNSVL

-1108 GEGIAYAGADSSI
+1108 GTGVLYKGTDESI
-1121 ALASA
+1121 SFASA
-1126 TLTFDVDTTKLEG
+1126 TLTYDVDASKLED
-1139 TWELFDYYYYTFA
+1139 TWELYHYYYYTFK
-1152 FDADGKLVATRIS
+1152 FGADGKLVASRIS

-1174 NYTINEN
+1174 NYIVNEN

-1219 IVQLD
+1219 IVELD

-1246 VTNEEGRSYAY
+1246 VTNEDGQSYAY
-1257 TVKDGKASFS
+1257 TIASEKASFS
-1267 DGTNDIE
+1267 AGGIDIE

-1279 NTLTASYDDGE
+1279 NTLTASYDDE

-1297 TKEAAETLDAFAG
+1297 TK
-1310 TWVKGSDTIVFDG
+1310 
-1323 KGSGNQGAYTF
+1323 
-1334 SYTVGT
+1334 
-1340 NGKATF
+1340 
-1346 SYGSR
+1346 
-1351 DWTAE
+1351 
-1356 LSSDGNTITVSYYD
+1356 
-1370 DDAMTDCSFKY
+1370 
-1381 TKQA
+1381 QA